1 MVAHGH
7 QYQHLEDEAADLTE
21 LDSKKEMIEKTK
33 GGVGGGEKTAQNVLK
48 SASGKTVHAYL
59 WEFQL
64 QIQLQTCFLQIH
76 SNKLFYFFNFHNLSA
91 TQCHQLHKPHFSIL
105 YIKFMTI

>member
-33 GGVGGGEKTAQNVLK
+33 GGVGGGAR
-48 SASGKTVHAYL
+48 
-59 WEFQL
+59 
-64 QIQLQTCFLQIH
+64 
-76 SNKLFYFFNFHNLSA
+76 
-91 TQCHQLHKPHFSIL
+91 KPPRTF
-105 YIKFMTI
+105 